1 MVPPLP
7 LPPRTECYC
16 KDCSCSLSTL
26 QSSGSSVFECYRL
39 NSLGCWLI
47 KWDGITLWQL
57 LSASEWNDLQG
68 VKLAAIYCSGWP
80 HCKEMAARIMSGMPE
95 CFESSSDQ
103 RTVNL
108 FKDRRWYWM
117 NTIRRGLAALQ
128 RSANRHGSPFR
139 HKAAWHSSFISLIL
153 MLYKLSIVL
162 ILLNLCL
169 HADFRHF
176 LLCF

>member
-1 MVPPLP
+1 MVPPPP

-16 KDCSCSLSTL
+16 KDYSCSLSTL
-26 QSSGSSVFECYRL
+26 QSSGSGECYHL
-39 NSLGCWLI
+39 NSLGSWLI

-80 HCKEMAARIMSGMPE
+80 HCKEMAARILSGMPE

-103 RTVNL
+103 RTVSL

-117 NTIRRGLAALQ
+117 NTIWRGLAALQ
-128 RSANRHGSPFR
+128 RSTNRHGSPFR

-153 MLYKLSIVL
+153 MLYQLSIAL
-162 ILLNLCL
+162 IMLNLCL